1 MMNPEVQ
8 CILDSPNALRL
19 EHVQLEKVKNLAIFP
34 ILVRK
39 VENFASNETSNST
52 EFAVLRFDSLSR
64 WTSKIDLN
72 MSRIYIYVFDFGHYA
87 FNCFEQ
93 M

>member
-52 EFAVLRFDSLSR
+52 EFAVLRFDSFLS
-64 WTSKIDLN
+64 
-72 MSRIYIYVFDFGHYA
+72 
-87 FNCFEQ
+87 
-93 M
+93 